1 MNGAQGLEAA
11 GSPFSLVDWLRFTA
25 TPTFAA
31 MAVATG
37 LLGDRRMD
45 LLCGH
50 ASPLSGMVPMYLLM
64 SAFHASPWLKLLFD
78 RPGSTPTVERGRRL
92 LASDP

>member
-1 MNGAQGLEAA
+1 VSGVRRLEAA
-11 GSPFSLVDWLRFTA
+11 GSPFGLGDWLRFAA

-31 MAVATG
+31 MAAATG
-37 LLGDRRMD
+37 LLGDGRMD

-64 SAFHASPWLKLLFD
+64 SAFHASPWLKLLLD
-78 RPGSTPTVERGRRL
+78 RPDSTAVVKRGRPRL
-92 LASDP
+92 ATDP